1 MWRTREVIRS
11 KAARRPRAAGG
22 ATIFID
28 RTAGRVFLT
37 PASATF

>member
-1 MWRTREVIRS
+1 VHIATWRTREVIRS

-28 RTAGRVFLT
+28 RTAEG
-37 PASATF
+37 SS